1 MENFTPYSALIGG
14 LLIGA
19 AAALTLYSNG
29 RIAGISGILSGILVP
44 KGADALWRII
54 FILGLLAGSLFAGLI
69 SADAV
74 AVEIQTT
81 PLLTILAGLLV
92 GFGTRLG
99 SGCTSGHGIC
109 GLARFSRRSFTATL
123 LFMTTAIVTVY
134 LTRHLLGVI

>member
-1 MENFTPYSALIGG
+1 MESFTPYSALIGG

-44 KGADALWRII
+44 KSVDALWRII
-54 FILGLLAGSLFAGLI
+54 FILGLLAGSLLAGLI

-74 AVEIQTT
+74 VVEIQTT
-81 PLLTILAGLLV
+81 PQLTILAGLLV